1 MACVYKSENTDVFL
15 KLLLATNVF
24 KFTMLMPVLTFQFKI
39 LLPSSI
45 STMNLAILVATSDV
59 RNSPVNTNP

>member
-24 KFTMLMPVLTFQFKI
+24 KFTMLALTFQFKI

-45 STMNLAILVATSDV
+45 STKNLAILVATSDV
-59 RNSPVNTNP
+59 RNSPVNTNL